1 MSSLEWRWGSPSS
14 EAERTYQTWMSVSSK
29 VLWGS
34 IALRGGCSKR
44 ELYNACFYR
53 TVTMGSGGW
62 GNWEGSETCVVVI
75 Q

>member
-14 EAERTYQTWMSVSSK
+14 EAERTYQTWMSVFSK

-53 TVTMGSGGW
+53 TVTMESGVGGTGKGAKPVW
-62 GNWEGSETCVVVI
+62 L
-75 Q
+75 